1 MEKKIKIIVV
11 LLVALVVVGI
21 SLVFGSIWIAQ
32 ENYKKVQN
40 IIPPAPEAPHVTYNV
55 NTTAD
60 TITITSISGNPGE
73 LIWSNVELLNSSVI
87 HFQATLPTGT
97 IDIGDVITD
106 CDGPV
111 LLIWKPTGARFI
123 EGTFI

>member
-11 LLVALVVVGI
+11 ILVALIVVGI
-21 SLVFGSIWIAQ
+21 SLVFGSMWYAQ
-32 ENYKKVQN
+32 QIYKNVSDIN
-40 IIPPAPEAPHVTYNV
+40 PPGPEAPAVTYDM

-60 TITITSISGNPGE
+60 TITITSISGTPGE
-73 LIWSNVELLNSSVI
+73 LIWSNVEPLNSSVI

-97 IDIGDVITD
+97 IDVGDVITD

-111 LLIWKPTGARFI
+111 LLLWKPTGARFI